1 MKEFIA
7 KKKAQRDPHPGGRPH
22 RLRDLKFLNQRSTV
36 SSFFGK
42 EIKLNNIWFWLF
54 IKKKSNTEQFSQRIS

>member
-22 RLRDLKFLNQRSTV
+22 GLRDLKFLNQRSTV
-36 SSFFGK
+36 SSFF
-42 EIKLNNIWFWLF
+42 EE
-54 IKKKSNTEQFSQRIS
+54 KSN